1 MPFLRLVALR
11 TIEPIPPPSEAPTSI
26 ELEASAITDADR
38 ALLRQLGVVYVDER
52 DWREAL
58 PIRARIPGA

>member
-11 TIEPIPPPSEAPTSI
+11 TIQPTPPPFEPPRSM

-38 ALLRQLGVVYVDER
+38 ELLRQLGVVYVDQR
-52 DWREAL
+52 DWRDARH
-58 PIRARIPGA
+58 IRSRIQGA